1 MRKQHRISDGI
12 NRKLQHLIFLI
23 VALLLPN
30 LLLAQSFRGSIR
42 GQVVDPNGNAIVG
55 AKISAKNSGT
65 GQVRETVTGED
76 GAYVLAEL
84 PAGEY
89 VVVAEYAGLS
99 PVGQNV
105 IVNVGSDTSANFDLT
120 RVEKRLEELTVT
132 EESPVIDTTRDVLNE
147 VVDQKLVEEL
157 PLNGRDF
164 GKLVALSP
172 GATVDPSGVAG
183 TQGGFG
189 QFNING
195 NRDRSNNY
203 MLDGTDNN
211 DPFFNNSA
219 LNQTGIGGAPASLLP
234 IDAIQEFNLQS
245 QFGAEYGRN
254 SGSVVNIVT
263 RSGTNTLHGSA
274 FEFFRNSALD
284 ARNYFNS
291 DAQKSVFQNSNFG
304 ASIGGPIVK
313 DKTFFFGAY
322 EGQRERVGSD
332 FLLLVPT
339 QTQIQEARTIAG
351 AINGTPSNPIISP
364 GLDAILAFY
373 PKSNTSE
380 IPGVVRDTNNGNNF
394 IAKIDE
400 NLTNTELLTGRY
412 AFSQS
417 YQIFPFGSP
426 GGYGTGSRLPQFAQ
440 TSPTRVQVVSVSL
453 LSSLSPSKINEVRF
467 GYSRYRTSFSS
478 LDADFDPSSV
488 GLNFGTGKLGLPE
501 FDFTNIENLGATG
514 FSVPRGRTSQTF
526 QILDNFTWLKGR
538 HTFKFGGEFRRAAI
552 SNFNDNLERGI
563 FEFTAGVGLS
573 TDPVVDALANF
584 YTGGSQDT
592 TDCCTSVSV
601 DTGNTQR
608 TTYNNGFSFFA
619 QDDYRMSSKFT
630 LNYGLRWEYFGPLSE
645 KNNLLSNLGQDGNL
659 AMVGTDG
666 LNGLYKRDLHDFGPR
681 LGFAWQVAK
690 NTVVRAGYGIYYD
703 YVPQDILIANFTTSA
718 GVATNPI
725 GPKAILPL
733 NFDPTAFNGTNP
745 TADAPIMNGIAAA
758 PYSIFVTPQ
767 NFHSPYTQNW
777 NFNVQQKLVEN
788 ASFEARYVGSKGTHL
803 VRLTDLNEP
812 NANSVS
818 PNPNYGAMDE
828 LTPSSSSS
836 YNALQAIGRVQNVH
850 GISGFAAYAWSKSID
865 DASDGI
871 DFVPGAAFP
880 QDPGNLPAERGP
892 SLFDTRDRFT
902 AAINYELPSWGSR
915 PRLGSGWELNSI
927 VTIQSGRPIP
937 IANSTDTSGRFYFN
951 QRPNVVPGVNPI
963 LPNWTPSTGYLNPLA
978 FIQPAYGT
986 FGDLGRD
993 SIFGPGY
1000 ANVDF
1005 SITKNTRLT
1014 ERLNLQLRVEFFN
1027 IFNHPNFALP
1037 ANTIIPGYIDN
1048 GTPGH
1053 PDVVP
1058 NPAAYVNGNITQP
1071 LLPMGLITQT
1081 PDVAQTNP
1089 GLGGGGPRVIQL
1101 AAKFTF

>member
-183 TQGGFG
+183 SQGGFG

-351 AINGTPSNPIISP
+351 AINGTPSNPIINP

-733 NFDPTAFNGTNP
+733 NFDATAFNGTNP
-745 TADAPIMNGIAAA
+745 TANAPIMNGIAAA

-850 GISGFAAYAWSKSID
+850 GISGFAAYVWSKSID

-902 AAINYELPSWGSR
+902 AAINYELPSSGSR